1 MTFTHDHIAQELH
14 RERAV
19 RLEHDVMI
27 ARLAKPVVRRP
38 WGRPIRR
45 LWWHGLRSEG
55 STA

>member
-1 MTFTHDHIAQELH
+1 MTFTHHHIAQELH
-14 RERAV
+14 RERAA
-19 RLEHDVMI
+19 RLEHDVVT
-27 ARLAKPVVRRP
+27 ARLAKSLVRRP